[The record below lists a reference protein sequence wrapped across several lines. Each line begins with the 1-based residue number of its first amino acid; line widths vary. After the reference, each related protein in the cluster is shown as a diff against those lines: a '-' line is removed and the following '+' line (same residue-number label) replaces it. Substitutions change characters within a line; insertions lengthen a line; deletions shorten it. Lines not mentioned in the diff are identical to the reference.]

1 MLDLEEGLE
10 SRCRLS
16 SGGGRGCGALHREI
30 SLIVR
35 LCVVRPRANKIALLL
50 LTARWLIRSRVL
62 SVLTA
67 LAGLPARED
76 VRIVGHTT
84 APTEPRLAVAWGNG
98 LRGLGADEHRE
109 PDREERY

>member
-35 LCVVRPRANKIALLL
+35 LCDPPRKQDRLLL
-50 LTARWLIRSRVL
+50 CTAAAHHREEMRSSSTRWRVVLFVREMPTCHVSPILKLIEIGMQAWKAW
-62 SVLTA
+62 SVLQC
-67 LAGLPARED
+67 LEC
-76 VRIVGHTT
+76 
-84 APTEPRLAVAWGNG
+84 VAMSQK
-98 LRGLGADEHRE
+98 
-109 PDREERY
+109 

>member
-35 LCVVRPRANKIALLL
+35 LCDPPRKQDRLLL
-50 LTARWLIRSRVL
+50 LTIEEIFVDDLLAARCSVCARDADVANFEIEMRPPAGWAWKALGVL
-62 SVLTA
+62 C
-67 LAGLPARED
+67 
-76 VRIVGHTT
+76 
-84 APTEPRLAVAWGNG
+84 PRKY
-98 LRGLGADEHRE
+98 RK
-109 PDREERY
+109 

>member
-10 SRCRLS
+10 GRCRLS

-50 LTARWLIRSRVL
+50 LTIEEIFVDPLRWRV
-62 SVLTA
+62 VLFV
-67 LAGLPARED
+67 RERCRR
-76 VRIVGHTT
+76 VTCRQF
-84 APTEPRLAVAWGNG
+84 
-98 LRGLGADEHRE
+98 
-109 PDREERY
+109 

>member
-35 LCVVRPRANKIALLL
+35 LCDPAQTRSPAARYTIEESDLRRRPVDLLV
-50 LTARWLIRSRVL
+50 ARC
-62 SVLTA
+62 SVCA
-67 LAGLPARED
+67 MREM
-76 VRIVGHTT
+76 
-84 APTEPRLAVAWGNG
+84 PTSPILK
-98 LRGLGADEHRE
+98 LK
-109 PDREERY
+109 